1 MAGRLP
7 LSAFWL
13 LYLAGLGLVFPYQAL
28 YFRENVALAGLQL
41 GLVLAVRPLVGMMA
55 QPGWGWLADRTGSR
69 GRTLVALAF
78 GTAVAYGILPL
89 AAGFPAALGA
99 MALAALFSTSVMP
112 MATSVTMAS
121 LGHEA
126 SERFGRV
133 RVWGTV
139 GFLAA
144 VATFPTLLERLQD
157 TWDLRAAPEGPSEP
171 GLGVIF
177 WLAGGLSLVAAMVAL
192 RLPREGRLA
201 LRARPGELGFLLRHP
216 PYRRL
221 LAFAFGAHFCHQGA
235 IQLFPVFV
243 RAQGGSA
250 GSVSDIWIGMLL
262 VEIPFLFFSG
272 SIVARI
278 GARGLFGLGILADGL
293 RWTVCA
299 WSGNLAVIQAMMALH
314 GLVVAGIMV
323 GAAVYVEQVT
333 PERLRSTGQG
343 GLAMM
348 GISLAGVLSTTVGG
362 TLLDLVGPTAPY
374 WMGGTLALALAAAL
388 PLLLPEPRRPE
399 APEDEAAAHVPSAR
413 SASSQR

>member
-1 MAGRLP
+1 MSSCAPDMPRLLP

-13 LYLAGLGLVFPYQAL
+13 LYMGGLGVVFPYQAL

-41 GLVLAVRPLVGMMA
+41 GLVLAVRPLVGMLA

-69 GRTLVALAF
+69 GRTLVALAL
-78 GTAVAYGILPL
+78 GTSVAYALLPL
-89 AAGFPAALGA
+89 AESFPVVLAA

-121 LGHEA
+121 LGAAA
-126 SERFGRV
+126 SEHFGRV

-139 GFLAA
+139 GFLVL
-144 VATFPTLLERLQD
+144 VASFPWLLERFQ
-157 TWDLRAAPEGPSEP
+157 AARGLSAGPDGPSEP

-177 WLAGGLSLVAAMVAL
+177 WIAGGLALVAAAVAL
-192 RLPREGRLA
+192 FLPREGGLA
-201 LRARPGELGFLLRHP
+201 LRARPGELGPLLRHP

-250 GSVSDIWIGMLL
+250 ETVSHIWIGMLL

-278 GARGLFGLGILADGL
+278 GARGLLGLGILADGV

-299 WSGNLAVIQAMMALH
+299 WSGSLVVIQAMMALH

-323 GAAVYVEQVT
+323 GAAVYVEQAT

-348 GISLAGVLSTTVGG
+348 GISLAGVLSTTVAGA
-362 TLLDLVGPTAPY
+362 LLDLRPTAPY
-374 WMGGTLALALAAAL
+374 WMGGLGALALAIAL
-388 PLLLPEPRRPE
+388 PFLLPGPTRPE
-399 APEDEAAAHVPSAR
+399 WAEEEAERAGAG
-413 SASSQR
+413 